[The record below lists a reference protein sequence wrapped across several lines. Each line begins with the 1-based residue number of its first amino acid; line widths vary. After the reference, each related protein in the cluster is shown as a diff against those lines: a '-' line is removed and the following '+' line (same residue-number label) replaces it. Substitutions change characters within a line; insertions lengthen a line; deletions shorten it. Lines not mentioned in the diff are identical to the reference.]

1 MGKDNFLSTDVGQ
14 RVILGVCITI
24 FLVIIL
30 LFFGK
35 IHCLIFILLLIIS
48 YKLTDYYVTSLNK
61 PSKSSKCW
69 PNLLIFFEP
78 TKDLQKELIQKQSAS
93 TRYIHKN
100 PWIHLML
107 SKRIDTAIDEASSI
121 FHN

>member
-1 MGKDNFLSTDVGQ
+1 PQDGTTDAFNNFLQKRASAVPDQAVSTQQVYPNFQ
-14 RVILGVCITI
+14 PINNQKNNTYL
-24 FLVIIL
+24 
-30 LFFGK
+30 
-35 IHCLIFILLLIIS
+35 
-48 YKLTDYYVTSLNK
+48 TSLNK